1 MEAPRILAFAYSEV
15 GYACLEALI
24 QAKMHIVGVVSHQ
37 NKPGEQ
43 LWFRSVP
50 ELAKAQNLPLFQ
62 PESLKDG
69 WYERFLDLKPDVI
82 LSFYYRNMISPK
94 ILALAPLGAFNMHG
108 SLLPKYR
115 GRTSIHWAILRGE
128 TQTGATLH
136 HMVKAADAGDIV
148 DQEAVPILF
157 EDDALSVTYKV
168 RDAAVRI
175 LNRQLPKL
183 LSGTTEARP
192 QDHSLATVFGGRT
205 PEDGRIDWSQSALS
219 IYNLIRAVTRPFPG
233 AFTDSDS
240 KRLHIWKARPLP
252 QALQT
257 APIPLQKA
265 ELVKNSAPPGTILS
279 SAPFLFQTGEGVL
292 EIIDATESDLVL

>member
-1 MEAPRILAFAYSEV
+1 MADPRVLIFAYSEV
-15 GYACLEALI
+15 GYACLETLI
-24 QAKMHIVGVVSHQ
+24 QAKTNIVGVVSHEDQ
-37 NKPGEQ
+37 PGER

-50 ELAKAQNLPLFQ
+50 ELARQYHLPLFQ
-62 PESLKDG
+62 PKSLKEG
-69 WYERFLDLKPDVI
+69 WYERFLELKPDLM

-136 HMVKAADAGDIV
+136 HMVKEADAGDIV

-157 EDDALSVTYKV
+157 EDEALGVTYKV

-183 LSGTTEARP
+183 LSGTTQASP
-192 QDHSLATVFGGRT
+192 QDVTLATTFGGRR
-205 PEDGRIDWSQSALS
+205 PEDGRIDWNQSALS
-219 IYNLIRAVTRPFPG
+219 TYNLVRALTRPFPG
-233 AFTDSDS
+233 AFTDLDK
-240 KRLHIWKARPLP
+240 KRLFIWKAKPHLNTKI
-252 QALQT
+252 AS
-257 APIPLQKA
+257 
-265 ELVKNSAPPGTILS
+265 NSALPGTILRHS
-279 SAPFLFQTGEGVL
+279 PLLFQTGEGVL
-292 EIIDATESDLVL
+292 EIIDATESAILVE

>member
-1 MEAPRILAFAYSEV
+1 MKTPRILVFAYSEV

-24 QAKMHIVGVVSHQ
+24 QAKTHIVGVVSHQ
-37 NKPGEQ
+37 DKPGEK

-50 ELAKAQNLPLFQ
+50 NLAKKHSLPLFQ
-62 PESLKDG
+62 PESLKGG
-69 WYERFLDLKPDVI
+69 WYERFLTLKPDLI

-157 EDDALSVTYKV
+157 EDDALSVSYNV
-168 RDAAVRI
+168 RDAALRI
-175 LNRQLPKL
+175 LKRQLPKL
-183 LSGTTEARP
+183 LSGTTQAKP
-192 QDHSLATVFGGRT
+192 QDASLATVFGGRT

-219 IYNLIRAVTRPFPG
+219 IYNLVRAVTRPFPG
-233 AFTDSDS
+233 AFTDRGNE
-240 KRLHIWKARPLP
+240 RLYIWKAKPLP
-252 QALQT
+252 EPKTPSSPAEPGALLST
-257 APIPLQKA
+257 HPL
-265 ELVKNSAPPGTILS
+265 I
-279 SAPFLFQTGEGVL
+279 FQTGNGAL
-292 EIIDATESDLVL
+292 ELIDYTKSNLVF

>member
-1 MEAPRILAFAYSEV
+1 MVSMEAPRILVFAYSEV

-24 QAKMHIVGVVSHQ
+24 QAKANIVGVVSHLD
-37 NKPGEQ
+37 KPGEH

-50 ELAKAQNLPLFQ
+50 ELARQYHLPLFQ

-69 WYERFLDLKPDVI
+69 WHERFLALKPDII

-115 GRTSIHWAILRGE
+115 GRTSIHWAILNGE
-128 TQTGATLH
+128 SQTGATLH
-136 HMVKAADAGDIV
+136 HMVKAADAGDIL

-157 EDDALSVTYKV
+157 EDNALSVTYKV

-183 LSGTTEARP
+183 LSGTTKAHP

-205 PEDGRIDWSQSALS
+205 PEDGRIDWSQGAMA

-233 AFTDSDS
+233 AFTDIGS

-252 QALQT
+252 QGENAL
-257 APIPLQKA
+257 P
-265 ELVKNSAPPGTILS
+265 VAPPGTILS
-279 SAPFLFQTGEGVL
+279 ETPLIFQTGEGVL
-292 EIIDATESDLVL
+292 EVIEATESNLVL